1 MALALHADERAF
13 IYTWFANLLGC
24 ELSEAQ
30 WQALQN
36 GSFAPFFELATELGF
51 GAQVTQFQHAVAAA
65 AQQPH
70 SRLELAADYAQ
81 LFLLDGQNSALPY
94 ASAYLS
100 GEPLAALLN
109 ATDHHLAQLG
119 LALNRAQNEPSD
131 HLCIFLEILPRLFLH
146 NPPAAQHFITQHLLN
161 WLPQLIEKA
170 HQIPLKS
177 AFYPQL
183 LIWLAAFLQQ
193 EVQ

>member
-13 IYTWFANLLGC
+13 IYTWFANLLGR
-24 ELSEAQ
+24 ELSAAQ
-30 WQALQN
+30 WQALQ
-36 GSFAPFFELATELGF
+36 SDTFAPFFELSAELGF
-51 GAQVTQFQHAVAAA
+51 GAQVEQFQHAVTAA
-65 AQQPH
+65 AQLPH

-100 GEPLAALLN
+100 GEPLAALL
-109 ATDHHLAQLG
+109 ATTDRYLAQLG
-119 LALNRAQNEPSD
+119 LALNRNQNEPSD
-131 HLCIFLEILPRLFLH
+131 HLCIFLEILPRLFVVQ
-146 NPPAAQHFITQHLLN
+146 PTEARHFITQQLLS

-183 LIWLAAFLQQ
+183 LIWLVTFLQQ
-193 EVQ
+193 EAQ

>member
-36 GSFAPFFELATELGF
+36 GSFAPFFELAAELGF
-51 GAQVTQFQHAVAAA
+51 GTQVAQFQQAVTSTT
-65 AQQPH
+65 QLSH

-109 ATDHHLAQLG
+109 TTESHLAQLG
-119 LALNRAQNEPSD
+119 LALNRTQNEPSD
-131 HLCIFLEILPRLFLH
+131 HLCIFLEILPRLFIKD
-146 NPPAAQHFITQHLLN
+146 PPEARRFIAHQLLS
-161 WLPQLIEKA
+161 WLPQLIEKSY
-170 HQIPLKS
+170 QIPLKS

-183 LIWLAAFLQQ
+183 LTWLAAFLQQ
-193 EVQ
+193 EAQ